1 MMTVL
6 IVGGDYVGSFKQL
19 IASKRN
25 VQVEHWNGRKKG
37 YGKRALP
44 NETKLVVLVCDYVS
58 HSLAHAVK
66 EKANRNKIPL
76 LYCHRSV
83 NELRHKLIQNEE
95 LADATGSCPCAC
107 CTPKPIRRLH

>member
-1 MMTVL
+1 MTVL
-6 IVGGDYVGSFKQL
+6 IVGGDYVSSFKQL

-83 NELRHKLIQNEE
+83 NELKHKLIQNQD
-95 LADATGSCPCAC
+95 LADATGC
-107 CTPKPIRRLH
+107 CFYARHTSKPIWRLH

>member
-1 MMTVL
+1 MTVL
-6 IVGGDYVGSFKQL
+6 IVGGDYVSSFKQL

-83 NELRHKLIQNEE
+83 NELKHKLIQNEE
-95 LADATGSCPCAC
+95 LADATGCCPYAC
-107 CTPKPIRRLH
+107 RTPKPIRRLH